1 MSECIHL
8 QILLHLGTLVA
19 PSAQKCS
26 HQFHCWLVAE
36 KLFGCLVRFSLL
48 LENEEALVHAV
59 DQLYISLE
67 SIVFLLLQVFR
78 IYYDHGDE
86 GAEQEEQD
94 CHADAAEHLSH
105 RKVVVADGLND

>member
-1 MSECIHL
+1 MSEGSHL

-26 HQFHCWLVAE
+26 HQFHSRLIAE
-36 KLFGCLVRFSLL
+36 KLFRCLDRFSLL
-48 LENEEALVHAV
+48 LENKEAFVHAV

-86 GAEQEEQD
+86 GAEKEEQN
-94 CHADAAEHLSH
+94 CHADAAKHLPH
-105 RKVVVADGLND
+105 RKIVVSDGLNY